1 MYDFEYHKPS
11 SVADAVKEV
20 LRAWADLGG
29 TVHFGSAQQTSC
41 FLIARDSD
49 DPAGSLWP
57 VTIYPAGKLE
67 VVFEYMATRPP
78 FDDDSLRLEFLTRLN
93 AAQGVDLSPA
103 KIALRPG
110 IPLDVLADQ
119 QARGKVIEA
128 LAWFLG
134 QAHPPRQGEGVLP
147 E

>member
-1 MYDFEYHKPS
+1 MSGLPMILL
-11 SVADAVKEV
+11 
-20 LRAWADLGG
+20 LRC
-29 TVHFGSAQQTSC
+29 GSHS
-41 FLIARDSD
+41 LIGRIDTR
-49 DPAGSLWP
+49 PL
-57 VTIYPAGKLE
+57 
-67 VVFEYMATRPP
+67 EYMSTRPP

-110 IPLDVLADQ
+110 IPLAVLADDQ
-119 QARGKVIEA
+119 TRGKVKA